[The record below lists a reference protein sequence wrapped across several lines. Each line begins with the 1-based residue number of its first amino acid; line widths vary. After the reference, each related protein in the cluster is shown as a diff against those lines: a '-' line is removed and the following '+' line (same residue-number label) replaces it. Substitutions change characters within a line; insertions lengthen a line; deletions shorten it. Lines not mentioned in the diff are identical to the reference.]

1 MKASSFQFT
10 DPSLVHIK
18 FEENKKFQHEE
29 ENDVPINVSINVEK
43 EELSENEAIVK
54 TSVVVGAESEKV
66 PFVLEAVASARFKWD
81 AEKINK
87 DTSSIFLKQ
96 NAPALLISYLRPII
110 AMITNAS
117 HYPAY
122 NLPFISFVDD

>member
-29 ENDVPINVSINVEK
+29 ENDIPINVSINVEK

>member
-29 ENDVPINVSINVEK
+29 ENDIPINVSINVEK

-66 PFVLEAVASARFKWD
+66 PFVLEAAASARFKWD